1 MLNKT
6 YGRTVEYFKETNM
19 RAVIT
24 GASKGIGKAIAELFA
39 AKGVNLAICA
49 RNAADLEAFHKSL
62 GSQFPDIEILSM
74 PVDVAKRA
82 DIEKFVSMIN
92 GHWTNLDILVNNAGI
107 YLPGEVHK
115 EEEGTLEKLMEV
127 NVYGPYHLTRA
138 LMPYF
143 LKQEAGY
150 IFNMC
155 SVASLIAYPNGG
167 SYSITKFALNG
178 FTKALRAELLDK
190 GVKVSAVFPGA
201 TWSNSWAGVDL
212 PKDRLMEAMDVAK
225 AIWLQLELSPSAVME
240 DIILRPQLG
249 DL

>member
-1 MLNKT
+1 MN
-6 YGRTVEYFKETNM
+6 
-19 RAVIT
+19 AVVT
-24 GASKGIGKAIAELFA
+24 GASKGIGKAISELFA
-39 AKGVNLAICA
+39 SKGVNLAICA
-49 RNAADLEAFHKSL
+49 RNKADLDQFHQTLST
-62 GSQFPDIEILSM
+62 SYPDIEILSM
-74 PVDVAKRA
+74 AVDVSDRSNL
-82 DIEKFVSMIN
+82 DQFVQMIN
-92 GHWTNLDILVNNAGI
+92 SHWTHLDILVNNAGI
-107 YLPGEVHK
+107 YLPGEVHQ
-115 EEEGTLEKLMEV
+115 EAEGTLETLMEV

-143 LKQEAGY
+143 LKQQNGY

-155 SVASLIAYPNGG
+155 SVASLFAYPNGG

-190 GVKVSAVFPGA
+190 GIKVSAVFPGA
-201 TWSNSWAGVDL
+201 TWSNSWKGVDL
-212 PKDRLMEAMDVAK
+212 PPERLMEAEDVAK

>member
-1 MLNKT
+1 MN
-6 YGRTVEYFKETNM
+6 
-19 RAVIT
+19 AIIT
-24 GASKGIGKAIAELFA
+24 GASKGIGAAIADLFA
-39 AKGVNLAICA
+39 SKGVNLAICA
-49 RNAADLEAFHKSL
+49 RNKEELDQFHLVLHQKY
-62 GSQFPDIEILSM
+62 PDIEILSM
-74 PVDVAKRA
+74 SVDVSQKS
-82 DIEKFVSMIN
+82 DLNKFVQMVKSN
-92 GHWTNLDILVNNAGI
+92 WTHLDILVNNAGI
-107 YLPGEVHK
+107 YLPGEVHN
-115 EEEGTLEKLMEV
+115 EPEGTLEKLMEI

-143 LKQEAGY
+143 LNQENGY

-155 SVASLIAYPNGG
+155 SVASLFAYPNGG

-190 GVKVSAVFPGA
+190 NIKVCAVFPGA
-201 TWSNSWAGVDL
+201 TWSNSWKGADL
-212 PKDRLMEAMDVAK
+212 PESRLMQPEDVAK

>member
-1 MLNKT
+1 MN
-6 YGRTVEYFKETNM
+6 
-19 RAVIT
+19 AIIT
-24 GASKGIGKAIAELFA
+24 GASKGIGAAISELFA
-39 AKGVNLAICA
+39 SKGVNLAICA
-49 RNAADLEAFHKSL
+49 RNAEDLKNFHKEIHAKY
-62 GSQFPDIEILSM
+62 PDIEIMSM
-74 PVDVAKRA
+74 SVDVSKKD
-82 DIEKFVSMIN
+82 DIKKFVSMVESN
-92 GHWTNLDILVNNAGI
+92 WSHLDILVNNAGI
-107 YLPGEVHK
+107 YVPGEVHT
-115 EEEGTLEKLMEV
+115 EEDGVMEKLMEV
-127 NVYGPYHLTRA
+127 NVYGPYNLTRA

-143 LKQEAGY
+143 LKQQDGY

-190 GVKVSAVFPGA
+190 GIKVCAVFPGA
-201 TWSNSWAGVDL
+201 TWSHSWKGVDL
-212 PKDRLMEAMDVAK
+212 PEERLMQPEDVAK

>member
-1 MLNKT
+1 MN
-6 YGRTVEYFKETNM
+6 
-19 RAVIT
+19 AVIT
-24 GASKGIGKAIAELFA
+24 GASKGIGAAISELFA
-39 AKGVNLAICA
+39 SKGVNLAICA
-49 RNAADLEAFHKSL
+49 RNNEDLTVFHKNMNKKY
-62 GSQFPDIEILSM
+62 PDVEIMSMSVDVSKKDEIL
-74 PVDVAKRA
+74 R
-82 DIEKFVSMIN
+82 FVTMIKSN
-92 GHWTNLDILVNNAGI
+92 WSHVDILVNNAGI
-107 YLPGEVHK
+107 YVPGEVHT
-115 EEEGTLEKLMEV
+115 EDDGILERLMEV
-127 NVYGPYHLTRA
+127 NVYGPYNLTRA

-143 LKQEAGY
+143 LKQKDGY

-190 GVKVSAVFPGA
+190 GIKVCAVFPGA
-201 TWSNSWAGVDL
+201 TWSHSWKGVDL
-212 PKDRLMEAMDVAK
+212 PEDRLMQPEDVAK

>member
-1 MLNKT
+1 MNAI
-6 YGRTVEYFKETNM
+6 V
-19 RAVIT
+19 T
-24 GASKGIGKAIAELFA
+24 GASKGIGKAISELFA
-39 AKGVNLAICA
+39 SKGVNLAICA
-49 RNAADLEAFHKSL
+49 RNKEDLDKFHNDLRKSY
-62 GSQFPDIEILSM
+62 PDIEILSM
-74 PVDVAKRA
+74 PVDVSDRG
-82 DIEKFVSMIN
+82 DIERFVSMVN
-92 GHWTNLDILVNNAGI
+92 SHWTELDILVNNAGI
-107 YLPGEVHK
+107 YLPGEVHN
-115 EEEGTLEKLMEV
+115 EEDGTLEKLMEV

-143 LKQEAGY
+143 LKQKNGY

-155 SVASLIAYPNGG
+155 SVASLFAYPNGG

-178 FTKALRAELLDK
+178 FTKALRAELLEK

-201 TWSNSWAGVDL
+201 TWSNSWKGVDL
-212 PKDRLMEAMDVAK
+212 PKERLMEAMDVAK

>member
-1 MLNKT
+1 MN
-6 YGRTVEYFKETNM
+6 
-19 RAVIT
+19 AIIT
-24 GASKGIGKAIAELFA
+24 GASKGIGKAIAERFA
-39 AKGVNLAICA
+39 SKGVNLAVCA
-49 RNAADLEAFHKSL
+49 RNKEDLTAFHNEIHEKY
-62 GSQFPDIEILSM
+62 PNIEVMSM
-74 PVDVAKRA
+74 AVDVSKKE
-82 DIEKFVSMIN
+82 DLEKFVTMVRSN
-92 GHWTNLDILVNNAGI
+92 WSKLDILVNNAGI
-107 YLPGEVHK
+107 YIPGEVHS

-127 NVYGPYHLTRA
+127 NVYGPYHLTRM

-143 LKQEAGY
+143 LEQQNGY

-155 SVASLIAYPNGG
+155 SVASLFAYPNGG

-190 GVKVSAVFPGA
+190 GIKVSAVFPGA
-201 TWSNSWAGVDL
+201 TWSNSWKGVDL
-212 PKDRLMEAMDVAK
+212 PKERLMEAEDVAK